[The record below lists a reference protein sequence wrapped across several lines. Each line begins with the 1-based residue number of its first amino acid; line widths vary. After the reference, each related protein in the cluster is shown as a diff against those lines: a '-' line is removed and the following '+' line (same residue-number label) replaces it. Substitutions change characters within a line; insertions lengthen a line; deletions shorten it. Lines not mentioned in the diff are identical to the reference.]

1 MNVILQPIR
10 LFKALF
16 YGVRIIV
23 LVGAFLFILTNLYHW
38 FKVWGLPLTYEIPEH
53 SFRVVDA
60 NTGEPIEDV
69 AAVEI
74 YDMMPIYDT
83 SEGFQFILPFLDP
96 WTISMNPANLKSPL
110 RVGISEGMSDNSGN
124 VLIPSLGPI
133 KRPRNFAFDYRSLVL
148 VLYHRD
154 YELTYITYTSYP
166 NKNIRS
172 ENYIPNW
179 NMEDI
184 SINHNNFHSKSDI
197 CNKFLPKIKI
207 AKSKL
212 INADSI
218 YKDYFGYLDNRASTF
233 LNLLDHRINELQE
246 RCFKNE

>member
-1 MNVILQPIR
+1 MGFHPIQKIR
-10 LFKALF
+10 SLPKA
-16 YGVRIIV
+16 VKWMIAV
-23 LVGAFLFILTNLYHW
+23 LAFLFILSNLYHW
-38 FKVWGLPLTYEIPEH
+38 YKVWGLPLFYYIPEH
-53 SFRVVDA
+53 SFKVVDA
-60 NTGEPIEDV
+60 DTGEPIEGV

-83 SEGFQFILPFLDP
+83 SEGFQFVLPFLDP
-96 WTISMNPANLKSPL
+96 WTISKNPANLKSPL
-110 RVGISEGMSDNSGN
+110 RVGISESMSDNSGN
-124 VLIPSLGPI
+124 VLIPPLGPI
-133 KRPRNFAFDYRSLVL
+133 KRPRNFAFDYQSLVL

-218 YKDYFGYLDNRASTF
+218 YKDYSGYFDDRASTF

-246 RCFKNE
+246 RCFKDE